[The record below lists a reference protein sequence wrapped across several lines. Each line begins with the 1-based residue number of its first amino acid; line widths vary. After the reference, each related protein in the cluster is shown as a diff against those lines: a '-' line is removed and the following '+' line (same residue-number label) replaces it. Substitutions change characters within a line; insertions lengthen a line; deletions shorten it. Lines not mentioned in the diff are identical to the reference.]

1 MLPLMKV
8 FRLFR
13 LEWTFLVFRVWIQSI
28 DVQHVIYWQG
38 QRVYDALLHSLCIL
52 HSTAPQSRHFSSGM
66 RAESKAPRQSTLQFP
81 NQIGIGLLLKN
92 TITRYN
98 FSGILKNPAQN
109 HTRGST
115 NFENQP
121 ETPIEF
127 QHDLGRV
134 GTEFLDTQWGEPTC
148 TPGTQVLSFF

>member
-1 MLPLMKV
+1 
-8 FRLFR
+8 
-13 LEWTFLVFRVWIQSI
+13 
-28 DVQHVIYWQG
+28 
-38 QRVYDALLHSLCIL
+38 
-52 HSTAPQSRHFSSGM
+52 M

-134 GTEFLDTQWGEPTC
+134 GTEFLDTQ
-148 TPGTQVLSFF
+148 